1 MPPAGKPDAHYMRI
15 ALSEA
20 LQTPTLPYPNPWVGC
35 VIVRGNVMV
44 GRGCHRGPGTLHAE
58 AAALAQAGAR
68 ARGATLYVTLEP
80 CRHFGRTPP
89 CTDAILKAGVRRV
102 VYSIRDPNPEV
113 SGRGAA
119 ILRKAG
125 VEISHGVLAKE
136 GAALNEV
143 YLKFRSAGLPF
154 VTAKIAASLDGKIA
168 TRTGESQW
176 ITDAKARRRARE
188 LRSRHQAVLVGVNTV
203 LADDPHLG
211 PRLRGAENP
220 WRVVMDS
227 RLRTPPGSQVVRSGR
242 CILAAGRFAGANRR
256 RALEKAGA
264 IVWQFPGARPT
275 PEALLKK
282 LASTGILSVM
292 VEGGAE
298 IFGAFFDRGLID
310 RLFWFYAPL
319 VIGSEK
325 SKAAVAGRGVARLAQ
340 ARVFSAPLAEK
351 IGRCWMLRV
360 NASRWA
366 LA

>member
-1 MPPAGKPDAHYMRI
+1 MPPASKLDAHYMRL

-20 LQTPTLPYPNPWVGC
+20 LQTRTLPYPNPWVGC
-35 VIVRGNVMV
+35 VIVCWNAIV
-44 GRGCHRGPGTLHAE
+44 GRGCHRGAGTPHAE
-58 AAALAQAGAR
+58 VEALAQAGAR

-113 SGRGAA
+113 SGRGAV
-119 ILRKAG
+119 ILRRSG
-125 VEISHGVLAKE
+125 VEVSHGILAKE

-143 YLKFRSAGLPF
+143 YLKFRSTGLPF

-168 TRTGESQW
+168 TRAGESQW
-176 ITDAKARRRARE
+176 ITDAQARRKARE

-211 PRLRGAENP
+211 PRLRGVGNP

-242 CILAAGRFAGANRR
+242 CIIAAGQLAGLRER
-256 RALEKAGA
+256 KALEKAGVT
-264 IVWQFPGARPT
+264 IWQFPGRRPAL
-275 PEALLKK
+275 EALLKK

-298 IFGAFFDRGLID
+298 VLGSFFDRDLID

-340 ARVFSAPLAEK
+340 ARVFATPTAEQ
-351 IGRCWMLRV
+351 IGHCWMLRV

-366 LA
+366 KA